1 VQGGE
6 THQAGP
12 EQRHGSHRGRDLG
25 RGLKENR
32 FLLLF
37 FYRKKPSVW
46 RGDELRSHVAQNGP
60 MKLRMSLT
68 PPGPPIITSQA
79 LGLHVCRGH
88 CLYLSSY
95 DIFIKQ

>member
-1 VQGGE
+1 
-6 THQAGP
+6 
-12 EQRHGSHRGRDLG
+12 
-25 RGLKENR
+25 
-32 FLLLF
+32 LLLF